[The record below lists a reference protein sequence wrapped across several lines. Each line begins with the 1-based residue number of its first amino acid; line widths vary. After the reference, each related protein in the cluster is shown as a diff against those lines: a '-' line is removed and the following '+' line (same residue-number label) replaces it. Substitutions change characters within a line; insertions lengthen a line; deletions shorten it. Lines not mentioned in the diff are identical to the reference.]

1 MSKKNRLHGLY
12 VITDA
17 RLAAEQGLSTQVEAA
32 LEGGA
37 SIVQYRDKGKDR
49 ERKLD
54 EAESLRRLTE
64 RHHALLIVND
74 DVELAHQC
82 GADGVHL
89 GRDDMDLA
97 TARHR
102 LGTEAIIGIS
112 CYNRLELALRASR
125 LGADY
130 IAFGR
135 FFSSRSKPQAVQ
147 AEAHLLRKAREQLAL
162 PLVAI
167 GGITPENGRQ
177 LIEAGADM
185 LAVIHAVFGQ
195 PDIRQACRRFQS
207 LFTPEKETL

>member
-1 MSKKNRLHGLY
+1 
-12 VITDA
+12 
-17 RLAAEQGLSTQVEAA
+17 
-32 LEGGA
+32 
-37 SIVQYRDKGKDR
+37 
-49 ERKLD
+49 
-54 EAESLRRLTE
+54 
-64 RHHALLIVND
+64 
-74 DVELAHQC
+74 
-82 GADGVHL
+82 
-89 GRDDMDLA
+89 MDLA